1 MRKTHLLIGF
11 LSIAII
17 FSGCKSW
24 SNTAKGGLIGGG
36 TGAAIGAG
44 VGILIGKNEKSAA
57 IGAAVGTTVGATTG
71 LIIGKQM
78 DKAAEKAAAIEGAKV
93 DTITDANNLKA
104 VKVTFESG
112 ILFASGKSILSTKS
126 KTSLSDFAAI
136 LVENPT
142 MDVAIMGHTDNTGS
156 LELNKKLSQERAQ
169 AVADFLVSKNVPTK
183 QIKEVVGKDF
193 SEPVADNATVE
204 GKAANRR
211 VEIYMY
217 ASEEMIKNAEN
228 AVKK

>member
-1 MRKTHLLIGF
+1 MKKTHLLIGF
-11 LSIAII
+11 MSVALI

-24 SNTAKGGLIGGG
+24 NNTTKGGLIGGG
-36 TGAAIGAG
+36 AGAVIGAG
-44 VGILIGKNEKSAA
+44 VGVLIGKNEKSAA
-57 IGAAVGTTVGATTG
+57 IGAAVGTAVGATTG
-71 LIIGKQM
+71 VIIGKQM

-112 ILFASGKSILSTKS
+112 ILFASGKSTLNSKS

-156 LELNKKLSQERAQ
+156 LELNKKLSQDRAQ
-169 AVADFLVSKNVPTK
+169 AVADFLVSKSVPTT
-183 QIKEVVGKDF
+183 QLKEVVGKDF
-193 SEPVADNATVE
+193 SEPVADNATVD
-204 GKAANRR
+204 GRAANRR

-217 ASEEMIKNAEN
+217 ASEKMIKDAEKEVN
-228 AVKK
+228 K